1 MKFKK
6 LILLERRRQTNPPP
20 VFQIPDDA
28 FPNTSTQ
35 EPAST
40 ETTSTQEP
48 ASTETTSTQEP
59 ASTETTNPPF
69 SVPDEVFP
77 GGTTTRGFGSLEIA
91 QYFKELMDE
100 IGTSDVANYIKDQ
113 IQAAKDFKAQS
124 AELNRYADALRDDPV
139 AGTKKILV
147 DAGQATFDKIKQNAE
162 NLRTGK
168 AGTGFLSNY
177 IAKTEG
183 QLAGA
188 KIPKS
193 PMRNIGEPSPLRQR
207 VNTKDFYK

>member
-1 MKFKK
+1 MRNLTERRQSQDNSSEPQWTLEE
-6 LILLERRRQTNPPP
+6 LIGRRRQEQPSSQGGETP
-20 VFQIPDDA
+20 
-28 FPNTSTQ
+28 TT
-35 EPAST
+35 T
-40 ETTSTQEP
+40 ETRRRLP
-48 ASTETTSTQEP
+48 N
-59 ASTETTNPPF
+59 NPV
-69 SVPDEVFP
+69 SEV
-77 GGTTTRGFGSLEIA
+77 GGLAIA